1 MRGGRLTHWLTFEI
15 LGPHETD
22 SDGATE
28 ETWIPAFVANT
39 LPAEVTPM
47 SGRELL
53 AADAIASKVT
63 HRLRLRYRPELTADR
78 MAPRMRARERTMV
91 YNIEASIPD
100 PDSGMRYTTLLA
112 STGVSPG
119 N

>member
-22 SDGATE
+22 SDGATV

-39 LPAEVTPM
+39 LPAEVTPL
-47 SGRELL
+47 SGRELI

-63 HRLRLRYRPELTADR
+63 HRLRLRYRPELTTDR
-78 MAPRMRARERTMV
+78 LAPRMRATERNMV
-91 YNIEASIPD
+91 YNVEASIPD
-100 PDSGMRYTTLLA
+100 PDSGMRYVTLLA
-112 STGVSPG
+112 SSGVSEG
-119 N
+119 A